1 MRLVQLSRDSITFP
15 SPEGALREPN
25 GLLAL
30 GGDLSPARLLMAYQR
45 GIFPWFSPGDPIL
58 WWSPDPRA
66 VLFPDQF
73 HISRSMR
80 RFHQHSPYTVTLN
93 HAFGDVIDACAS
105 DRIEGT
111 WITPDVIT
119 AYIRLHELG
128 HAHSIEVWH
137 QGELIG
143 GMYGV
148 AQGGLFCGESMYSLR
163 ENASKTALLVFC
175 DYFLRQ
181 GGKLIDC
188 QVLNNHT
195 ASLGAVEIARRDYL
209 SYLTR
214 LKPQP
219 LPAHCWIPKTLF
231 DKRMVVK

>member
-1 MRLVQLSRDSITFP
+1 MRLIQLSRDSIAFP

-73 HISRSMR
+73 HQSRSMK
-80 RFHQHSPYTVTLN
+80 RFHRNSPYRVTLN
-93 HAFGDVIDACAS
+93 HAFERVIAECAD
-105 DRIEGT
+105 DRDEGT
-111 WITPDVIT
+111 WITPEIID
-119 AYIRLHELG
+119 AYKRLHELG
-128 HAHSIEVWH
+128 HAHSIEVW
-137 QGELIG
+137 EDKVLVG
-143 GMYGV
+143 GVYGV
-148 AQGGLFCGESMYSLR
+148 AQGSLFCGESMFSRR

-175 DYFLRQ
+175 QHFLSY

-188 QVLNNHT
+188 QVLNAHT
-195 ASLGAVEIARRDYL
+195 ASLGAIEIPRREYL
-209 SYLTR
+209 EHLSIFRPQQLASYCWV
-214 LKPQP
+214 PQI
-219 LPAHCWIPKTLF
+219 LS
-231 DKRMVVK
+231 